1 MRLKLHTVPWLNLN
15 SIPWEGGSTRYYSN
29 HSNRMH
35 FCRRAQENYPGVQ
48 SNRIF
53 SWKQIPGVRSR
64 YAFGFARTLAEK
76 FPSFLTYRAVVSHE
90 KRRAVA
96 SVYDRTFLSTVWIL
110 ILY

>member
-76 FPSFLTYRAVVSHE
+76 FPSFLTYRTVVSHE

-96 SVYDRTFLSTVWIL
+96 SVYDRTFLSTV
-110 ILY
+110 